1 MGGAGTGGWWAKQVL
16 SGMYGSAPVAD
27 LSLTAAEPQWHSVP
41 GASWSRLGSSVDLDW
56 AGLHVELG
64 SFC

>member
-1 MGGAGTGGWWAKQVL
+1 VL
-16 SGMYGSAPVAD
+16 SDMYGSAPVAD

-56 AGLHVELG
+56 AGLHAEIS